1 MKKVVIGIG
10 SNVESRDSNVADAI
24 KWLESVLESVTAST
38 VYATQPE
45 GDARYP
51 YANAVV
57 AGLTDKSQSDFTS
70 LLKDYESACGRTP
83 ELKALDIV
91 PVDLDLV
98 VYDDAV
104 LRPGDFQARYFTIGY
119 NQIEKEY

>member
-10 SNVESRDSNVADAI
+10 SNVESRDANVADAI
-24 KWLESVLESVTAST
+24 AWLKSVLDSVTAST
-38 VYATQPE
+38 VYPTQPE
-45 GDARYP
+45 GSARYP

-57 AGLTDKSQSDFTS
+57 AGMTDRSQSEITAM
-70 LLKDYESACGRTP
+70 LKAYEAGLGRTP

-98 VYDDAV
+98 VYGCDV
-104 LRPGDFQARYFTIGY
+104 LRPGDFEARYFTIGY